1 MFRKVFPFL
10 FKQSP
15 DGVYHWLTV
24 DWCTLTGVG
33 SHERCYS
40 FKLDKVF
47 LWERDVEG
55 LVGREKAKC
64 DERVLKQLT
73 TIDGKSAEI
82 AELRSTLNLRDQRI
96 EILAEMKERLGDDH
110 KTLLQSNMTLEKAL
124 SAAQATVEQKEKRIR
139 RIQTDKA
146 RSEGKLQE
154 EIDKRDGIIGEFKEF
169 THQERGKA
177 RSQQLEDLQLYN
189 ENMEKLRKEV
199 ELLDKDFVDVA
210 KAMRI
215 YRQDQ
220 DRPVKGFRISK

>member
-1 MFRKVFPFL
+1 MFRKLFPFL
-10 FKQSP
+10 FKESP

-47 LWERDVEG
+47 LWEKDIEG
-55 LVGREKAKC
+55 LASREKAKC
-64 DERVLKQLT
+64 DERVLEKSDE
-73 TIDGKSAEI
+73 IDGKSAEI
-82 AELRSTLNLRDQRI
+82 AELNHTLELRNQRI
-96 EILAEMKERLGDDH
+96 DILVNDKEHFDEEYRA
-110 KTLLQSNMTLEKAL
+110 LLQSNMTLEKAL
-124 SAAQATVEQKEKRIR
+124 SIAEAMVSEKEKRIR

-154 EIDKRDGIIGEFKEF
+154 EIDKRDRIIGEFKEF
-169 THQERGKA
+169 THQERGKF

-189 ENMEKLRKEV
+189 DNLEKLKKEV
-199 ELLDKDFVDVA
+199 EMLDKDFVDVA
-210 KAMRI
+210 KAMRLF
-215 YRQDQ
+215 RQDE